1 MPTYQNEST
10 STMEPQTARQNWAGE
25 VTAPG
30 STNLPGWSGPWTPMD
45 TRFPQARTGSD
56 LQMQNNL
63 SPEVIEFPTNLTEA
77 HLGSLKANLLRNRG
91 NFIVATFLIGTQ
103 NTVSWEG
110 ILYEV
115 GNDYVTIYQP
125 GRDRYVVIDM
135 YSLKYMEFY
144 DTQRRELCNQLLA
157 QRGYATDAMPGM
169 NGMGGMSNMGGM
181 NSMPGMGGMNGMA
194 GMNHMNGM
202 DPQMGVRG
210 TDMDMGMNPGMEQ
223 RPLAS
228 EPREW

>member
-1 MPTYQNEST
+1 MPSYQNEPP
-10 STMEPQTARQNWAGE
+10 MEPQTARQNWAGE
-25 VTAPG
+25 VTG

-45 TRFPQARTGSD
+45 TRFPQMGNG

-63 SPEVIEFPTNLTEA
+63 SPEVVEFPTNLNEA
-77 HLGSLKANLLRNRG
+77 YLGSLKATLLRNRG

-103 NTVSWEG
+103 NMVSWEG

-144 DTQRRELCNQLLA
+144 DTQRRELCDRLLA
-157 QRGYATDAMPGM
+157 ERGYAKDAMPGM
-169 NGMGGMSNMGGM
+169 NGNYVPAR
-181 NSMPGMGGMNGMA
+181 NAAPE
-194 GMNHMNGM
+194 
-202 DPQMGVRG
+202 
-210 TDMDMGMNPGMEQ
+210 EQ
-223 RPLAS
+223 RPLAP
-228 EPREW
+228 EHRGW

>member
-1 MPTYQNEST
+1 MPTYQNEPT
-10 STMEPQTARQNWAGE
+10 SAMEPQTARQHWAGE
-25 VTAPG
+25 VTG

-45 TRFPQARTGSD
+45 TRFPQTGNG

-63 SPEVIEFPTNLTEA
+63 PPEVIEFPTNLTEA

-144 DTQRRELCNQLLA
+144 DTQRREMCNRLLA
-157 QRGYATDAMPGM
+157 ERGYENDAMPGM
-169 NGMGGMSNMGGM
+169 NGMGGMSGMSGM
-181 NSMPGMGGMNGMA
+181 NPM
-194 GMNHMNGM
+194 
-202 DPQMGVRG
+202 MGVRG
-210 TDMDMGMNPGMEQ
+210 TDMSQSMNSGEQ

-228 EPREW
+228 EPRGW